1 MKTFQCIEI
10 TKKKYVVHIKYPCK
24 NIHMVKIKPSEIS
37 RKRSITNKH
46 RISFFTGFSP
56 HFLQFVFQLFSLHF
70 YSNFNSIFIEKFR
83 SGGGGTVEKH
93 CSIFVRSF

>member
-46 RISFFTGFSP
+46 RISF
-56 HFLQFVFQLFSLHF
+56 VSLASHLIF
-70 YSNFNSIFIEKFR
+70 YSL
-83 SGGGGTVEKH
+83 
-93 CSIFVRSF
+93 SFSYFLYISTLILIQSL